1 MVAGSKSGLVVPIQ
15 RGRNGTLECP
25 QHSCTF
31 ETDEVASLAVHT
43 EARHE
48 LGIAI
53 GAPSTIDG
61 EHVREARVQHML
73 SAHDGRHLLHAIDAT
88 PPHRSL
94 ASTHV
99 ASLTA
104 STQRPSPETNGAI
117 MLPISN
123 ALPAS
128 PTHRQSMEPT
138 PATTLHPD
146 EPATGHVP
154 TTSSPRRVA
163 VAFRA
168 TQLTA
173 MAFKLT
179 SSAVF
184 GPVAATTEETTSIAP
199 PMTPPSPRPRD
210 VFAASAE
217 EVSSAERSN
226 TLLVRQEN
234 AEAAPT
240 SSAATSS
247 DAPGHEP
254 KSIPAAPCTPPV
266 DASSEHDVLT
276 AVSSPSETQG
286 ASTHVLSAPV
296 EASPPLSQGADLG
309 GDDNLDGHDG
319 DDGLDFEEKPLD
331 FEEKPRLAGLDAVP
345 SILDASSE
353 HDVLTF
359 TPPEEEAV
367 QQQTFLELSSPPSP
381 GADFKDDVDYLD
393 DDVDYLDDHDE
404 PCVTASIVQGSAT
417 DALPEAMTT
426 SGVPTSQT
434 LAHDMA
440 PSSPAAKGV
449 YCPDSPRTPIRASAP
464 LASLAYRPETPET
477 PSLPPTPDVAPTPSP
492 FHNLRHSVRPTPPRR
507 SSYHSDDDDDQD
519 VSPLRGRG
527 PARRSL
533 AGLSSSESSASPPRQ
548 RPLEPFECPEA
559 TCNYEHVDFNIFQ
572 FHCFRE
578 HGLHIREESDDEE
591 DVVLEQPPPPPM
603 PQQRSRKSTKAPVQP
618 RATTAVKPVPTRLPK
633 KVKAPSPPSSP
644 DVVLVRPVIALHKN
658 AAGEYSCPTPTCPY
672 KKTTSISNLKSHCKA
687 KHAYDVKKADDVP
700 SLPKRGRK
708 RPFVNATLLDSDGPS
723 STKYIRFLEAL
734 EPGQEVYFDVT

>member
-1 MVAGSKSGLVVPIQ
+1 MVAAATSGLVVPIQ

-25 QHSCTF
+25 QHRCTF
-31 ETDEVASLAVHT
+31 ETDEVASLAVHM

-73 SAHDGRHLLHAIDAT
+73 SAHDGRHLLHASDAMS
-88 PPHRSL
+88 PHRNL

-99 ASLTA
+99 TSLT
-104 STQRPSPETNGAI
+104 QLPSPETDGAI
-117 MLPISN
+117 MPTVQIAN
-123 ALPAS
+123 S

-138 PATTLHPD
+138 PAMPLHPD
-146 EPATGHVP
+146 EPTPGRVP

-179 SSAVF
+179 SSVVL
-184 GPVAATTEETTSIAP
+184 GPVAATAEATSIA
-199 PMTPPSPRPRD
+199 PMTPPSPRPH
-210 VFAASAE
+210 VVSAASSDELSA
-217 EVSSAERSN
+217 AERSN
-226 TLLVRQEN
+226 TLRVRHEN
-234 AEAAPT
+234 EEAAMT

-254 KSIPAAPCTPPV
+254 NSIPAASCTPPV
-266 DASSEHDVLT
+266 AASSEHDVLT
-276 AVSSPSETQG
+276 AVSSPSKMQG
-286 ASTHVLSAPV
+286 APSHVLSELVVA
-296 EASPPLSQGADLG
+296 SQGADLG
-309 GDDNLDGHDG
+309 GDDNLDSHDG
-319 DDGLDFEEKPLD
+319 DDGLDV
-331 FEEKPRLAGLDAVP
+331 EEKPRLAGLDAVP
-345 SILDASSE
+345 SVLDTSSE
-353 HDVLTF
+353 HDVLAF

-367 QQQTFLELSSPPSP
+367 QLQTLDESVLKLSSPPSP
-381 GADFKDDVDYLD
+381 GADPDDGVDYLD
-393 DDVDYLDDHDE
+393 DDVDDHDE

-417 DALPEAMTT
+417 DAPPEAMMT
-426 SGVPTSQT
+426 SGTSQT
-434 LAHDMA
+434 LAHKA
-440 PSSPAAKGV
+440 VGEAIPLSPLAKDGD
-449 YCPDSPRTPIRASAP
+449 CPDSPRTPVRASAP
-464 LASLAYRPETPET
+464 FTSLAYRPETPET

-507 SSYHSDDDDDQD
+507 RSYHSDDDDDD
-519 VSPLRGRG
+519 DEPLRGRG

-559 TCNYEHVDFNIFQ
+559 TCNYEHVDFGIFQ

-591 DVVLEQPPPPPM
+591 DVVLEQPPPPPPM
-603 PQQRSRKSTKAPVQP
+603 PQQRSLKTTKAPVKP
-618 RATTAVKPVPTRLPK
+618 RATTPVTTRLPR

-687 KHAYDVKKADDVP
+687 KHAYDVKKADDAP